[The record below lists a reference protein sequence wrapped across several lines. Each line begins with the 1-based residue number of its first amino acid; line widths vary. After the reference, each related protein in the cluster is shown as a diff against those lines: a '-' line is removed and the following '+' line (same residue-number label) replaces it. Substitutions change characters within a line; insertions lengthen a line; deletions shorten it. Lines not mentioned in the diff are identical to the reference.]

1 MEDIAKKIVAECRGF
16 PSALCTIGRSM
27 SNRTKSYQWIVAYD
41 MLMIKRPLPDDI
53 KEMSDV
59 GYPCLRFFE
68 VNWGTRSFS
77 TPSWRNPDN
86 N

>member
-68 VNWGTRSFS
+68 DELGDPLF
-77 TPSWRNPDN
+77 
-86 N
+86 